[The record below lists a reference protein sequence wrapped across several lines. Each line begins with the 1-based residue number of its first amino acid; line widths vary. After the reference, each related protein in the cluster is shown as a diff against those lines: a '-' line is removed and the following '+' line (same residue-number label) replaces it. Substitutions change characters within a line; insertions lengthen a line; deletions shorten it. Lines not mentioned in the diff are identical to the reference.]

1 MLFSKRERNS
11 GLHQDPQ
18 CVCGGLGGELEKIEK
33 KFRSRTVNVLKNGF
47 KDRDWI
53 WATQNLDVELRGDF
67 LLYNS
72 DFAFFLKFVRGAF

>member
-33 KFRSRTVNVLKNGF
+33 KFRSRTVNVFEKWF
-47 KDRDWI
+47 QR
-53 WATQNLDVELRGDF
+53 
-67 LLYNS
+67 
-72 DFAFFLKFVRGAF
+72 